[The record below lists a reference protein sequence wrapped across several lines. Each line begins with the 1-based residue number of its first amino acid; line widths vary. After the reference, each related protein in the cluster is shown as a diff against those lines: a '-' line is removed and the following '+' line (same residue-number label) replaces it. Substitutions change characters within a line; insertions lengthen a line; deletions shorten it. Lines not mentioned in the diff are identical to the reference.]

1 MRPVEKDLHTCK
13 WVSAV
18 EVREFGERS
27 WNKNVMIQIIPRVKK
42 NQLKIQEVVKKSR
55 DVNMNKT
62 TARNIVIKPKTNI
75 AQ

>member
-1 MRPVEKDLHTCK
+1 
-13 WVSAV
+13 
-18 EVREFGERS
+18 
-27 WNKNVMIQIIPRVKK
+27 MIQIIPRVKK